1 MAVPKAIG
9 FVVIILVISYN
20 LENQVYRQSLNTF
33 FQELMGMKAS
43 PIHVRPKRAS
53 ASHFNASLN
62 STEYELQVV
71 IRISDPESL
80 RLILNTL
87 EFPLLINST
96 GEITSIDITTVCS
109 PNMTRYQC
117 TCEESFAWSF
127 NSCINHEACDDII
140 GDTCGCINALPAD
153 GQYCQ
158 PNSSQTAITPT
169 TPSPSPPLDPV
180 IIEID
185 VDLRVPVST
194 VPTNFFDIVRDT
206 LRSLTYPIIIIES
219 LNVTDLNFTTG
230 CYPNATQGLQCQCEE
245 QFAWSCDKCS
255 IYGECS
261 NASTQTCSCINGLP
275 SDGQY
280 CEPITSIP
288 LCPTL
293 PPEISTTTPTTMT
306 TTTISTTTT
315 TSPSP
320 PIDPVIIEIDV
331 DLRVPVST
339 VPTNFFDIVR
349 DTLRSLT
356 YPIII
361 VESLN
366 VTDLNFTTGCYP
378 NATQGLQCQCEEQ
391 FAWSCDKCSIY
402 GECSNAST
410 QTCSCINGLPSDG
423 QFCEPI
429 TSIPL
434 CPTLPPEIS
443 TTTPTTMTT
452 TTISTTTTTSP
463 SPPIAPVIIEIV
475 VDLRVPVST
484 VPTNFFDLV
493 RDTLRSL
500 TYPIIII
507 ESLNVTDLNF
517 TTGCYP
523 NATQGLQCQCE
534 EQFAWSCDKCSI
546 YGECSNASTQTC
558 SCINGL
564 PSDGQYCEPIT
575 SIPLCPTLPPEIS
588 TTTPTTMTTTTIST
602 TTTTSPSPPID
613 PVIIEIDVD
622 LRVPV
627 STVPTNFFDIVRD
640 TLRSLTYPIIIV
652 ESLNVTDLNFTT
664 GCYPNATQ
672 GLQCQCEEQFAWSC
686 DKCSIYGEC
695 SNASTQTCSCINGL
709 PSDGQF
715 CEPITS
721 IPLCPT
727 LPPEISTTTPTTMTT
742 TTISTTT
749 TTSPSPPIA
758 PVIIEIVV
766 DLRVPVSTVPTNF
779 FDLVRDALRNLTY
792 PIIISESLNV
802 ADLNF
807 TTGCYPNATQGL
819 QCQCEEQ
826 FAWSCDKCSIYGEC
840 SNASTQTCSCINGLP
855 SDGQFCEPI
864 TKISTTTP
872 ITITTTMMPNT
883 TTMVPNTTTMMPNTT
898 TMVPNTTTAMPNTT
912 TMVPNTTTAMPN
924 TTTMV
929 PNTTTM
935 MPNTTTMV
943 PNTTTAMPNTTTM
956 VPNTTTAMPNTTT
969 MVPNTTTM
977 MPNTTTMVPN
987 TTTTTI
993 PPTTT
998 TTTPTVSPTTPVTT
1012 ITPTN
1017 VPAEQR
1023 TFELIMNI
1031 DFQESYNEPTNPVYQ
1046 DINNAVQSQCQQH
1059 ISSFISAEVTDLR
1072 SGSTIATYNVRA
1084 TSFEETE
1091 IDAVNTGLFK
1101 TLSETYPMIFDSVTP
1116 LQFNPTE
1123 VFFEKSVTVTCG
1135 PPPADLNFSAS
1146 FAAEWTRNGQ
1156 RIPEDSEHVF
1166 SRQDGAATLTV
1177 LRFFGSDNGQ
1187 YECMLRRGDNSIFIQ
1202 KSDRRFAFKDT
1213 PLIQVTPVR
1222 RNVRCEDENVELKCS
1237 VNSPYTVEFLN
1248 LPVAGTDREITYLFP
1263 LPDDCT
1269 NQERKFTCQSKT
1281 NSVFKGEITLRLSTE
1296 QFLCD
1301 DPEFGR
1307 GTIDF
1312 EAAAPCQPN
1321 KVGEITAVCK
1331 ANGNFEDRQDNCVL
1345 LPVQELLDQSEFLNN
1360 NSLPVFLD
1368 QLSNVTANFTA
1379 EVVDSPA
1386 TIAAIVRILNNVANA
1401 SSTLNI
1407 LISTSSMEDV
1417 LETAGIL
1424 TTEGAQQS
1432 WATLNTND
1440 TLSSTSR
1447 SNIPQAKS
1455 SSSSLLQS
1463 LEIIT
1468 SGLTN
1473 GTFDIDT
1480 PSILLSKTTF
1490 TDTFN
1495 ADINSSVEIDIP
1507 EADGGNKSITVI
1519 TFASMDNVLPPRDE
1533 LNSSLDV
1540 INGRVVL
1547 VQSSGTINNISLTF
1561 DIINDSLA
1569 NPKCVFWNFSLFDGL
1584 GGWDD
1589 EGCMLVRNINETV
1602 TCNCDHLTS
1611 FSILMSPFSPNDPVL
1626 DFITYIGVG
1635 ISMASLVICLI
1646 IEAVIWRKIR
1656 RIPTSYLR
1664 HVSIVNI
1671 AVSLLIANIW
1681 FIIGAA
1687 ISDAK
1692 EENQPACTAATFFI
1706 HFFYLALFFWMLASA
1721 LLLLYRA
1728 VSVFGGDL
1736 SKSSLLAIGFC
1747 LGYGAPLIITI
1758 ITIAVTAPKGEYV
1771 RGTGVC
1777 WLNWFDSKALLAF
1790 VIPALLIVL
1799 INFIILLVVLY
1810 KMLRSRVT
1818 SDAANA
1824 GERNVLV
1831 VIARSLAVLTPFFGL
1846 TWGLGVGTM
1855 TDPNNLGIH
1864 YSFAFFNALQGFF
1877 ILVFGTLLDKKV
1889 RSEITIKSKV
1899 SSSGTRS
1906 TSAGNSSSG
1915 LGFIFKR
1922 RRARDGYNIS
1932 GTSGEFPSSTN
1943 T

>member
-87 EFPLLINST
+87 QFPLLINST

-169 TPSPSPPLDPV
+169 TPSPSPPIDPV

-185 VDLRVPVST
+185 VDLRVQVFT
-194 VPTNFFDIVRDT
+194 MPTNFFDLVRDT
-206 LRSLTYPIIIIES
+206 LRNLTYPIIISES

-245 QFAWSCDKCS
+245 QFAWSCDKC
-255 IYGECS
+255 
-261 NASTQTCSCINGLP
+261 
-275 SDGQY
+275 
-280 CEPITSIP
+280 
-288 LCPTL
+288 
-293 PPEISTTTPTTMT
+293 
-306 TTTISTTTT
+306 
-315 TSPSP
+315 
-320 PIDPVIIEIDV
+320 
-331 DLRVPVST
+331 R
-339 VPTNFFDIVR
+339 
-349 DTLRSLT
+349 
-356 YPIII
+356 
-361 VESLN
+361 
-366 VTDLNFTTGCYP
+366 
-378 NATQGLQCQCEEQ
+378 
-391 FAWSCDKCSIY
+391 IY

-452 TTISTTTTTSP
+452 TMISTTTTTSP
-463 SPPIAPVIIEIV
+463 SPPIDPVIIEID
-475 VDLRVPVST
+475 VDLRVQVFT
-484 VPTNFFDLV
+484 MPTNFFDLV
-493 RDTLRSL
+493 RDTLRNL
-500 TYPIIII
+500 TYPIIIS

-534 EQFAWSCDKCSI
+534 EQFAWSCDKC
-546 YGECSNASTQTC
+546 
-558 SCINGL
+558 
-564 PSDGQYCEPIT
+564 
-575 SIPLCPTLPPEIS
+575 
-588 TTTPTTMTTTTIST
+588 
-602 TTTTSPSPPID
+602 
-613 PVIIEIDVD
+613 
-622 LRVPV
+622 R
-627 STVPTNFFDIVRD
+627 
-640 TLRSLTYPIIIV
+640 
-652 ESLNVTDLNFTT
+652 
-664 GCYPNATQ
+664 
-672 GLQCQCEEQFAWSC
+672 
-686 DKCSIYGEC
+686 IYGEC

-742 TTISTTT
+742 TMISTTT
-749 TTSPSPPIA
+749 TTSPSPPIDPVIIEIDVDLRVQVFTMPTNFFDLVRDTLRNLTYPIIISESLNVTDLNFTTGCYPNA
-758 PVIIEIVV
+758 TQGLQCQCEEQFAWSCDKCRIYGECSNASTQTCSCINGLPSDGQFCEPITSIPLCPTLPPEISTTTPTTMTTTMISTTTTTSPSPPIDPVIIEIVV
-766 DLRVPVSTVPTNF
+766 DLRVPVSTMPTNF
-779 FDLVRDALRNLTY
+779 FDLVRDTLRNLTY

-826 FAWSCDKCSIYGEC
+826 FAWSCDKCRIYGEC

-883 TTMVPNTTTMMPNTT
+883 TTMVPNTTT
-898 TMVPNTTTAMPNTT
+898 VMPNTT

-935 MPNTTTMV
+935 M
-943 PNTTTAMPNTTTM
+943 TTM

-998 TTTPTVSPTTPVTT
+998 TTTTTVSPTTPVTT
-1012 ITPTN
+1012 ITPIN

-1031 DFQESYNEPTNPVYQ
+1031 DFQESYKEPTNSVYQ

-1072 SGSTIATYNVRA
+1072 SGSTITTYNVRA
-1084 TSFEETE
+1084 TSFEKTE

-1101 TLSETYPMIFDSVTP
+1101 TLSATYPMIFDSVTP

-1187 YECMLRRGDNSIFIQ
+1187 YECKLRRGDNSIFIQ
-1202 KSDRRFAFKDT
+1202 KSDKRFAFKDT

-1248 LPVAGTDREITYLFP
+1248 LPVAGTAREITYLFP

-1312 EAAAPCQPN
+1312 KAAAPCQPN

-1440 TLSSTSR
+1440 TSSSTSR

-1519 TFASMDNVLPPRDE
+1519 TFASMDNILPPRDE

-1626 DFITYIGVG
+1626 DYITYIGVG

-1692 EENQPACTAATFFI
+1692 EENQRACTAATFFI

-1758 ITIAVTAPKGEYV
+1758 ITIAVTAPKGEYI

-1915 LGFIFKR
+1915 LGFILKR